1 MILTEEQP
9 IYTKDYY
16 DYCVSL
22 VEKISKELMIQTPI
36 LFKKSTTAKTN
47 EKGIRILYNYEHTLV
62 RKGGRD
68 LLGAFDG
75 AVPVLQKS
83 DEFYMIRIVGLD
95 QLKTADLIIEYSN
108 PNIENIRSS
117 FDETL
122 LELAKKLIYI
132 APCLYTPSLSK
143 GIRTNQVIT
152 TFINDQEP
160 RRKKLLYSL
169 MMSKVSCTNINNCF
183 TKKKVQDLYLKTKLL
198 INIHQT
204 EHHHTFEELRVL
216 PALLNGTLVVS
227 ELSPLSEL
235 VPYAKCVLWVP
246 YDKIVSTVKDVLARY
261 DEVYKQIFGS
271 IENRQILESLD
282 QTNYESL
289 KAKLQVL
296 A

>member
-22 VEKISKELMIQTPI
+22 LQRISKETMIQTPI
-36 LFKKSTTAKTN
+36 LFKKSTN
-47 EKGIRILYNYEHTLV
+47 ETGFRILYNYEHTLV

-75 AVPVLQKS
+75 AIPVLQKS
-83 DEFYMIRIVGLD
+83 DETYLIRIIGLD

-108 PNIENIRSS
+108 PNIENIKSS
-117 FDETL
+117 LDITL
-122 LELAKKLIYI
+122 IELAKKLVYI

-143 GIRTNQVIT
+143 GVRTNSVIT

-169 MMSKVSCTNINNCF
+169 MISKVSCTNVNNCF
-183 TKKKVQDLYLKTKLL
+183 TKKKIQDLYLKTKIL

-216 PALLNGTLVVS
+216 PALLNGTIVVS

-261 DEVYKQIFGS
+261 DAVHNQIFGS
-271 IENRQILESLD
+271 LENRQILEGLD
-282 QTNYESL
+282 AANYESL
-289 KAKLQVL
+289 KTSLQTL
-296 A
+296 L